1 MKIKAPIYLAA
12 AAIGVLALF
21 LGPRFIGTE
30 IGLAIGFVLLLF
42 GIYGISRKVDPEEEK
57 AKKTDDE

>member
-21 LGPRFIGTE
+21 MGPRFVGTE
-30 IGLAIGFVLLLF
+30 IGLAIGFVLVLF
-42 GIYGISRKVDPEEEK
+42 GIYGISRKVDPEGENENEH
-57 AKKTDDE
+57 DHE